1 MESPFGDVIM
11 CRVVYVMDKVSFS
24 IMYLSPH
31 CLRQLFLGKV
41 GKEHK
46 REDEKC

>member
-11 CRVVYVMDKVSFS
+11 CRVVHVMDKVSS
-24 IMYLSPH
+24 IMYQSPH

-46 REDEKC
+46 REDEQC